1 MINKTG
7 RYSIILTLIVLFGLI
22 LSGCRQVEPEIDVE
36 AQRTG
41 FAQTANAQG
50 TQTAVTQPTA
60 TETVVPTPTLTHTP
74 APSNTPQ
81 LTPTDSEQVAPPPTG
96 GSDVAQWLA
105 NDPPDNTPF
114 GPGEAFTVTWTIEN
128 VGTSTWTAN
137 YYIEFASGDQMEAPE
152 KVFLPYPVRPNTNV
166 QISVDFIAPTA
177 TGTKQS
183 NWKLVNANDNAFYD
197 FYVIVD
203 IVEGG
208 GSPTTTEE
216 P

>member
-1 MINKTG
+1 MQKTTG
-7 RYSIILTLIVLFGLI
+7 RNTIALILMLLLGLI
-22 LSGCRQVEPEIDVE
+22 LSGCSQGEPEIDVE

-50 TQTAVTQPTA
+50 TQTAAAQPTA
-60 TETVVPTPTLTHTP
+60 TETVVPTPTHTHTP
-74 APSNTPQ
+74 QPSNTPQ
-81 LTPTDSEQVAPPPTG
+81 LTPTESEEVAPPPTG
-96 GSDVAQWLA
+96 GSDAAQWLA

-128 VGTSTWTAN
+128 VGSSTWTAN

-152 KVFLPYPVRPNTNV
+152 KVFLPYPVSPNTNV
-166 QISVDFIAPTA
+166 QISVDFIAPIA

-183 NWKLVNANDNAFYD
+183 NWKLVNANDIAFYD
-197 FYVIVD
+197 FYVIVE

-208 GSPTTTEE
+208 GSPTATEE